1 MKNETIE
8 GAVMKQD
15 TRIML
20 GISLNADIARMM
32 TGGFENNELDLVLA
46 TYAKIAEKRNKD
58 EVKALKARN
67 AVLREKNVDLMEKQG
82 KMMIEMSDLRARNAA
97 LREHNET
104 YARIVEERKDA
115 DTNETNSPT

>member
-8 GAVMKQD
+8 GAVMKQN

-20 GISLNADIARMM
+20 GISLNADIARLM

-46 TYAKIAEKRNKD
+46 TYAKIAEKKNKD

-82 KMMIEMSDLRARNAA
+82 KLMIEMSDLRARNEA

-104 YARIVEERKDA
+104 YARIVEEAKSA
-115 DTNETNSPT
+115 DKPRIDK